1 MHVRHR
7 AAGLVLSSL
16 LVGVA
21 CSDDNSGAAATPSPD
36 TTTTTA
42 AVVPQAVETT
52 ASSVDTQHPV
62 ERLCREGSG
71 LRHCGV

>member
-36 TTTTTA
+36 TTTTA

-52 ASSVDTQHPV
+52 TSSVDTQHPV

-71 LRHCGV
+71 LRHCVV